1 MSCCENVAM
10 IHVEYTKHFDAHSQP
25 NWTKP
30 FPSCTYFLLMTHV
43 FLSKRSR
50 IECVRMI
57 PHNCVRANCHGVGPL
72 ELPRKVVPSLSRR
85 KTRRESLAP
94 TTHAEYDTY
103 GYRAQP
109 FFPEN
114 FVLPGNKQCKMPRCS
129 NSKQHTVHD
138 LPKALKMLQSAC
150 MLHAI
155 RDHCKDS
162 CALRT
167 PHAIIGTYNAAKQ
180 HCHAGHELCCPH
192 IRNKRAP
199 GSAFA
204 GNAHLTILI
213 LLARR
218 LNFLPALKM

>member
-1 MSCCENVAM
+1 M
-10 IHVEYTKHFDAHSQP
+10 K
-25 NWTKP
+25 
-30 FPSCTYFLLMTHV
+30 HV

-50 IECVRMI
+50 INCVRMI

-109 FFPEN
+109 FFSEN

-155 RDHCKDS
+155 RDHCRTAVP
-162 CALRT
+162 CAHRMPSLAPTTQQNNTVMRDMNCVALT
-167 PHAIIGTYNAAKQ
+167 FAISGRLAPHSPAM
-180 HCHAGHELCCPH
+180 H
-192 IRNKRAP
+192 ISP
-199 GSAFA
+199 S
-204 GNAHLTILI
+204 
-213 LLARR
+213 
-218 LNFLPALKM
+218 

>member
-1 MSCCENVAM
+1 M
-10 IHVEYTKHFDAHSQP
+10 K
-25 NWTKP
+25 
-30 FPSCTYFLLMTHV
+30 HV

-50 IECVRMI
+50 INCVRMI

-109 FFPEN
+109 FFLRFLYCLEINIARCLAAAIPN
-114 FVLPGNKQCKMPRCS
+114 NTQCMTCQGAKNVAIGMHAAC
-129 NSKQHTVHD
+129 NSGS
-138 LPKALKMLQSAC
+138 LQ
-150 MLHAI
+150 
-155 RDHCKDS
+155 DS

-218 LNFLPALKM
+218 LNFLPALKMWYFATPSLLNKSWKSSTVSIM